1 VFALIRSMTGYGRGE
16 AVLHDR
22 TITVEVRAVNNR
34 YLDCA
39 VKIPRLYVFAEE
51 AIKAQVQSQVG
62 RGKVDVFVTI
72 DATAADKVAVT
83 LNRPVADG
91 YYAALTQMRETYDL
105 AEPVSLSLLSR
116 FPDVFLVEKEQG
128 DADVIAGDIL
138 QVLSQALTDFNAM
151 RAREGAKL
159 ADDVRAKAGT
169 IASLVTQVEQRSP
182 ETVAAYREKLR
193 QRMEEVLEN
202 TQIDESRILT
212 EAALFAD
219 KVAVDEETVRLRSH
233 VAQLRTMLESDE
245 PMGRK
250 MDFLI
255 QEVNRESNT
264 IGSKCCDVAIAQ
276 VVVGLKAE
284 VEKMREQ
291 VQNVE

>member
-1 VFALIRSMTGYGRGE
+1 MFALIRSMTGYGRGE

-233 VAQLRTMLESDE
+233 VAQLRTMLASDE

-264 IGSKCCDVAIAQ
+264 IGSKCNDVAIAN

>member
-1 VFALIRSMTGYGRGE
+1 MTGYGRGE

-159 ADDVRAKAGT
+159 ADDVRVKAGT

-233 VAQLRTMLESDE
+233 VAQLRTMLQAQRPTGKD
-245 PMGRK
+245 
-250 MDFLI
+250 MDFLM
-255 QEVNRESNT
+255 QEFNRECNT
-264 IGSKCCDVAIAQ
+264 IGSKCNDLAVTQDVVAM
-276 VVVGLKAE
+276 KAE
-284 VEKMREQ
+284 VEKIREQ
-291 VQNVE
+291 VQNIE

>member
-1 VFALIRSMTGYGRGE
+1 MIRSMTGYGRGE

-72 DATAADKVAVT
+72 DSTAADKVAVT

-233 VAQLRTMLESDE
+233 LAQLEEHAPGQRAPLAASWTFSSRSST
-245 PMGRK
+245 GRPTPSAPSA
-250 MDFLI
+250 
-255 QEVNRESNT
+255 VT
-264 IGSKCCDVAIAQ
+264 WPCPGWWWT
-276 VVVGLKAE
+276 
-284 VEKMREQ
+284 
-291 VQNVE
+291 

>member
-1 VFALIRSMTGYGRGE
+1 MIRSMTGYGRGE

-22 TITVEVRAVNNR
+22 AITVEVRSVNNR

-39 VKIPRLYVFAEE
+39 VKIPRVYVFAEE
-51 AIKAQVQSQVG
+51 AIKARVQSQVG
-62 RGKVDVFVTI
+62 RGKLDVFVTI
-72 DATAADKVAVT
+72 DASAADQVAVT

-91 YYAALTQMRETYDL
+91 YYAALTQMKETYGL

-116 FPDVFLVEKEQG
+116 FPDVFLVEKTQG
-128 DADVIAGDIL
+128 DADVIEGDIL
-138 QVLSQALTDFNAM
+138 QVLDQALADFNAM

-159 ADDVRAKAGT
+159 AEDIRAKGEAIG
-169 IASLVTQVEQRSP
+169 ALVTQVEARSP

-193 QRMEEVLEN
+193 QKMQEVLEN

-233 VAQLRTMLESDE
+233 LAQLGEMLQAQG
-245 PMGRK
+245 PIGRK
-250 MDFLI
+250 LDFLI
-255 QEVNRESNT
+255 QEFNREANT
-264 IGSKCCDVAIAQ
+264 IGSKCSDVDLAR
-276 VVVGLKAE
+276 VVVDLKGE
-284 VEKMREQ
+284 IEKIREQ
-291 VQNVE
+291 VQNIE

>member
-1 VFALIRSMTGYGRGE
+1 MFALIRSMTGYGRGE

>member
-1 VFALIRSMTGYGRGE
+1 MTGYGRGE

-202 TQIDESRILT
+202 PDRREPDPHRGRPLCRQGGRGRGDRPPAQPPGPAGGDAPGRGPHWPQAGL
-212 EAALFAD
+212 
-219 KVAVDEETVRLRSH
+219 SH
-233 VAQLRTMLESDE
+233 PGV
-245 PMGRK
+245 
-250 MDFLI
+250 
-255 QEVNRESNT
+255 
-264 IGSKCCDVAIAQ
+264 
-276 VVVGLKAE
+276 
-284 VEKMREQ
+284 
-291 VQNVE
+291 

>member
-1 VFALIRSMTGYGRGE
+1 MTGYGRGE

-219 KVAVDEETVRLRSH
+219 KVVVDEETVRLRSH
-233 VAQLRTMLESDE
+233 IHQFRDILDSGE
-245 PMGRK
+245 PVGRK
-250 MDFLI
+250 LDFLV
-255 QEVNRESNT
+255 QEFNRESNT
-264 IGSKCCDVAIAQ
+264 IGSKAQDMEVARI
-276 VVVGLKAE
+276 VVDLKAE
-284 VEKMREQ
+284 IEKIREQ
-291 VQNVE
+291 IQNVE